1 MTMRGVGVAM
11 GCALLGA
18 ATWLSACAGKTPGPQ
33 AAAAAPNADASVADA
48 GPAERPFAASSAE
61 ATQLV
66 SDAVDG
72 KGDAIRLCVRAAR
85 QRRGDPHSRVAIE
98 FGIDQEGHLI
108 GVKLASKQP
117 ADPPLLACVRDALKD
132 APFPRSH
139 AGVITITRTYEEI
152 QL

>member
-1 MTMRGVGVAM
+1 MRGVRVAM
-11 GCALLGA
+11 GCALLGV
-18 ATWLSACAGKTPGPQ
+18 ATWLAACAGKTPR
-33 AAAAAPNADASVADA
+33 ANTAAPAPSASVAAEDA
-48 GPAERPFAASSAE
+48 GPVERPFAASASE

-66 SDAVDG
+66 NDAVDG
-72 KGDAIRLCVRAAR
+72 KSDAIRLCVRAAR
-85 QRRGDPHSRVAIE
+85 QRRGDPHSRVDIE

-117 ADPPLLACVRDALKD
+117 ADASLLACVRDALRT